1 MSNTKAHKAFTR
13 VERQLD
19 TLWAWAEA
27 EAVNEDYA
35 MPDLNGCFGSSAEF
49 NESCDPKYT
58 TLESDQAFA
67 RKHIAVCA
75 HCADFDARF
84 QAGEIDNNGILIGS
98 VDDFS
103 Y

>member
-19 TLWAWAEA
+19 ALWASAEA
-27 EAVNEDYA
+27 DAVHEDYA
-35 MPDLNGCFGSSAEF
+35 MPDLHGCFGSSKEF
-49 NESCDPKYT
+49 SDSCDPKYT
-58 TLESDQAFA
+58 TMESDQAFA
-67 RKHIAVCA
+67 RLHIARCA
-75 HCADFDARF
+75 HCAEFDARF